1 MDINST
7 QTPAMPR
14 EINVVRGVTYH
25 VEQIIEDIKSF
36 DPDAEPTIKD
46 VLDFIQDWIAEDFGD
61 NNMVTITNENGEE
74 L

>member
-1 MDINST
+1 MDINSN

-36 DPDAEPTIKD
+36 DPGAEPTIKD

-61 NNMVTITNENGEE
+61 NRVTITDENGEE